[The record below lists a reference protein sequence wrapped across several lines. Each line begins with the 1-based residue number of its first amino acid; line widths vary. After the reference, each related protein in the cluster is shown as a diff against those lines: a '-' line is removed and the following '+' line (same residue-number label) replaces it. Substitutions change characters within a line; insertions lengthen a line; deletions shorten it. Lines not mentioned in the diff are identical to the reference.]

1 LIISGLRVG
10 TRAEWLSQNEDALKK
25 RQLSA
30 DLPKVI

>member
-1 LIISGLRVG
+1 LIGDLGVG
-10 TRAEWLSQNEDALKK
+10 TRAQWLSQNEDALKK